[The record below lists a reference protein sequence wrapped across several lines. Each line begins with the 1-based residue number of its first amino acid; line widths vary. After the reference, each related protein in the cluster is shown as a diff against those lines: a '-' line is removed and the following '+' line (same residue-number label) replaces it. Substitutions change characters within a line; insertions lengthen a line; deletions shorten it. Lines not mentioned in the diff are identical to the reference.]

1 MAKLNISVG
10 ISDFSEIRQNQYYYV
25 DKSGLIR
32 QLTDGNRAK
41 VTLITRP
48 RRFGK
53 TLGMS
58 MLENFFNIQKDSKD
72 LFYGLEISMDA
83 ALCHQWMN

>member
-32 QLTDGNRAK
+32 QLTDGNQ
-41 VTLITRP
+41 
-48 RRFGK
+48 GK
-53 TLGMS
+53 SYIDHPSKTFWKNTWNEHAGK
-58 MLENFFNIQKDSKD
+58 FF
-72 LFYGLEISMDA
+72 
-83 ALCHQWMN
+83 

>member
-41 VTLITRP
+41 VTLITRSKT
-48 RRFGK
+48 FWKNTWNEHAGK
-53 TLGMS
+53 
-58 MLENFFNIQKDSKD
+58 FF
-72 LFYGLEISMDA
+72 
-83 ALCHQWMN
+83 